1 VGSNPTASS
10 IKRTQYFA
18 GSFFIGNLFAAG
30 RIICFV
36 KNNTL
41 AMLATIS
48 LAVSVAIL
56 ISYIDPTVCAGSGI
70 QSLEACTQLAN
81 EHIWGFVG
89 FFSFGAITLF
99 SGAVRNVIR
108 RGLARK
114 KTSVR

>member
-1 VGSNPTASS
+1 M
-10 IKRTQYFA
+10 Q
-18 GSFFIGNLFAAG
+18 
-30 RIICFV
+30 RIIGCV

-89 FFSFGAITLF
+89 FLSFGVITLVG
-99 SGAVRNVIR
+99 GALRHRIQVALV
-108 RGLARK
+108 RK
-114 KTSVR
+114 KAATK